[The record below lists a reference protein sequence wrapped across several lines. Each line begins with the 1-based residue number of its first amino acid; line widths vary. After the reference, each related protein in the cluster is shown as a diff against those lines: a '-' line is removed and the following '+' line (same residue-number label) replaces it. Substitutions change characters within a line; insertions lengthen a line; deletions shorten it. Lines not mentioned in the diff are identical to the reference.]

1 MLKFHDGASA
11 AALKKVTMLK
21 HKAAKSEDYLEA
33 HKQKQE
39 ENKMLAAQKN
49 PAPPWTRK
57 TPDVMT
63 FSGDAEFTMEHTS
76 SVSSGFRQG
85 EPFNPTKPCRTRLG
99 DYEWRN
105 GRRTPTQDTSTN
117 NR

>member
-21 HKAAKSEDYLEA
+21 HKAAKSENYLEA

-39 ENKMLAAQKN
+39 ENKMLEAQKT

-85 EPFNPTKPCRTRLG
+85 EPLTPQNQDAVGVLG
-99 DYEWRN
+99 MAQWAPYAYPR
-105 GRRTPTQDTSTN
+105 S
-117 NR
+117 